1 MTLESIFSSVNAL
14 EIKLSVNSMQWSMGH
29 LRRVFKLMLRG
40 RSSHWLVRNEAVFV
54 LGIILKTFLSAA
66 DNSVLQKTGSMPVK
80 PGVEMNGVI
89 VYRQPMNTWRN
100 MTNSIWLLP
109 IMAILIKLY
118 VTFHTNIMAKLIQNV
133 LPMGIIIEK
142 NGVQQHQIM
151 ILTKSLVFAK
161 RHAFKMGKNTKKA
174 WFKLIPLILQA
185 RIWLVESTI

>member
-40 RSSHWLVRNEAVFV
+40 RSSHWLVRYEAVFV

-100 MTNSIWLLP
+100 MTNSI
-109 IMAILIKLY
+109 
-118 VTFHTNIMAKLIQNV
+118 
-133 LPMGIIIEK
+133 
-142 NGVQQHQIM
+142 
-151 ILTKSLVFAK
+151 
-161 RHAFKMGKNTKKA
+161 
-174 WFKLIPLILQA
+174 
-185 RIWLVESTI
+185 